1 MIVEKAYA
9 KVNLFLNVLD
19 KRKDGYHNLE
29 MLNVKIDLYDL
40 LEFNAIDCCNTV
52 IIKSN
57 DLFLS
62 NQDNIVLQVAKY
74 MLKNYEIQ
82 SGLEIKI
89 TKNIPFGAGLAGNSA
104 DSAAVIKG
112 INKMF
117 KLNLSVNEMIDIGLL
132 FGADIPYC
140 LFDTPAFVSSVGEV
154 IEDFPMDFSEYKLL
168 LINPKEFISTKE
180 VFDKADK
187 STLKKKD
194 VKNLKIHCEQNDVQ
208 SIRQN
213 VHNSLEEIVI
223 KNYDFMENFK
233 DNLVAELG
241 STGLTMTG
249 SGSSFVKI
257 LHKKDDVSDFINRY
271 NDKYLIKIHNFL

>member
-194 VKNLKIHCEQNDVQ
+194 VKNLKFHCKQNDVQ

-213 VHNSLEEIVI
+213 VHNYLE
-223 KNYDFMENFK
+223 
-233 DNLVAELG
+233 
-241 STGLTMTG
+241 
-249 SGSSFVKI
+249 
-257 LHKKDDVSDFINRY
+257 
-271 NDKYLIKIHNFL
+271 